1 MLSDIQHKEMWQVDL
16 EGGKEEEI
24 SRNIKV
30 TYKDKPITGIKSLSM
45 LLFKRKLDE
54 GGNLLIQDS
63 KLREVN

>member
-1 MLSDIQHKEMWQVDL
+1 MEKWEMWRIDL

-24 SRNIKV
+24 SKNIAV
-30 TYKDKPITGIKSLSM
+30 TYKGKPINGIKSLSM

-63 KLREVN
+63 KLKEVN